1 MLNFSVNTN
10 VGAFVALQNLSQTN
24 RNLEVT
30 QNRINTGLKVAS
42 TKDDSGTYAIAQNLR
57 ADIGGLNA
65 VKTSLDRAQSTLDVA
80 ISSTESIS
88 DVLVQMKEKATA
100 ASDEGLDAESRAALE
115 DDFNALINQIK
126 TFIDTAEFN
135 GSNILK
141 ADVPGT
147 PGTAG
152 TPGNDG
158 PDGIPGNAD
167 DVAAVPGT
175 PAVLGT
181 GDKIS
186 AMLDT
191 DATLKLE
198 VGNQDLHTLLNS
210 VIGADADWGDGTDL
224 DADAGVAKAS
234 ADAVVAGIAAINTV
248 LSTLGS
254 ASRQI
259 SAQQTFV
266 TKLSDSIETGIGNL
280 VDADLAKES
289 ARLTA
294 LQTQQQ
300 LGLQALSIANQ
311 APQSIMSLFQG

>member
-1 MLNFSVNTN
+1 MAGFSINTN
-10 VGAFVALQNLSQTN
+10 SGAMVALQTLSATN
-24 RNLEVT
+24 RGLETT
-30 QNRINTGLKVAS
+30 QSRINTGLKVAS
-42 TKDDSGTYAIAQNLR
+42 TKDDSGTFAIAQNLR

-65 VKTSLDRAQSTLDVA
+65 VKTSLDRAQSTLDVG
-80 ISSTESIS
+80 ISAAESIS

-100 ASDEGLDAESRAALE
+100 AADEGMDAESRAALQN
-115 DDFNALINQIK
+115 DFNALVNQVKTYIK
-126 TFIDTAEFN
+126 TAEFN
-135 GSNILK
+135 GSNILSGT
-141 ADVPGT
+141 PGT
-147 PGTAG
+147 PG
-152 TPGNDG
+152 NNG
-158 PDGIPGNAD
+158 PDGIAGNAD

-175 PAVLGT
+175 GA
-181 GDKIS
+181 KIS

-198 VGNQDLHTLLNS
+198 VQNQGLETVLTA
-210 VIGADADWGDGTDL
+210 VIGADADWSTGAD
-224 DADAGVAKAS
+224 DAANAALAKTT
-234 ADAVVAGIAAINTV
+234 ADAVVAGLKSMSTV

-311 APQSIMSLFQG
+311 APQSILSLFR